1 MFAWCL
7 FEKHFKSI
15 KEFYSMEEEKSL
27 FQNAELVIK
36 LVNQNSKSPYEH
48 VVFRII
54 KLLKDKPQYPASRI
68 LYWLNKIDVKL
79 ISDTPYTFTG
89 KYGKEQESQ
98 SRKEMYYACKTKA
111 LFEKKL
117 YSDCIIC
124 CDEAISQITLFH
136 HDNDIWINIRKAKSI
151 GFNGDIQTALNNL
164 LDLQIKKDHWSLLE
178 DISLF
183 YYKSGDFKNCLIY
196 ALRAALTKDPIYQKV
211 NLFYHIGLIL
221 QKNGDNDHALMHYL
235 FSKKIREEKDWALPD
250 SLRSC
255 INTLSQDVNVD
266 SPVFKTMQ
274 DFWIVELKKLMGSY
288 AGKINSLL
296 GKGNVGFITCG
307 EKSIFFKASSILN
320 NRIVKQGDKV
330 NFCIVESF
338 DKKKDIKT
346 LEAAYIEL
354 INI

>member
-1 MFAWCL
+1 MDNLRKRAKDLRQTGNYPEAIVLYSQLWDSTNPQNNDNWLGWEYADSLKKDGQIDKAISICEQVYFYNSDFKHNNDLFAWCL

-250 SLRSC
+250 LFQL
-255 INTLSQDVNVD
+255 T
-266 SPVFKTMQ
+266 
-274 DFWIVELKKLMGSY
+274 
-288 AGKINSLL
+288 
-296 GKGNVGFITCG
+296 
-307 EKSIFFKASSILN
+307 
-320 NRIVKQGDKV
+320 
-330 NFCIVESF
+330 
-338 DKKKDIKT
+338 
-346 LEAAYIEL
+346 
-354 INI
+354 